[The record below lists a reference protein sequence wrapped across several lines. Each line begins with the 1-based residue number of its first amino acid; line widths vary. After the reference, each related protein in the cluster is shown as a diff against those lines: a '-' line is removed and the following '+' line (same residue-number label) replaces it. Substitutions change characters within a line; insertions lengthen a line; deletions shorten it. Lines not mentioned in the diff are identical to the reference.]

1 VAVFAADI
9 ARIVDTR
16 RIASLIVTADQGF
29 ARAAAKEVLTLEPAT
44 GVLTAASAW
53 RRWFS

>member
-1 VAVFAADI
+1 VFAADI

-16 RIASLIVTADQGF
+16 GIASLIVTADQGF

-44 GVLTAASAW
+44 GVLKAASAW